1 MAILRA
7 CLFLIPVAICAL
19 GGEAFVFRH
28 HDNTELL
35 EILEDVH
42 SRCPEISDVYEL
54 SETSVLGTPL
64 AVIVLG
70 KQPSKHTPRE

>member
-1 MAILRA
+1 MANFHLLA
-7 CLFLIPVAICAL
+7 TLVAGFCAL

-54 SETSVLGTPL
+54 SETSVRGIPL

-70 KQPSKHTPRE
+70 KQPSKHTPCE